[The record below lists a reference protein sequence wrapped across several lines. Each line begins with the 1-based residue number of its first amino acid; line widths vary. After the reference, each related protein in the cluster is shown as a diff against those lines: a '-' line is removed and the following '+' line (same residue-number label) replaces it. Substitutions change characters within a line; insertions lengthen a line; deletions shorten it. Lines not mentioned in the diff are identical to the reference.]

1 VRLEGVVVTGAAGT
15 RTQALSGRAA
25 GKAAAAPERQ
35 EKAEPSP
42 PPPVVLQDAQH
53 PELHRISWLDSSSGR
68 VLVLSGR
75 HSQEQLQQ
83 IRQRIQELRD
93 AAQSKKNPE

>member
-1 VRLEGVVVTGAAGT
+1 
-15 RTQALSGRAA
+15 
-25 GKAAAAPERQ
+25 
-35 EKAEPSP
+35 
-42 PPPVVLQDAQH
+42 VL
-53 PELHRISWLDSSSGR
+53 I
-68 VLVLSGR
+68 LSGR